1 MYRYACIPM
10 PARRCRAIDTRMHV
24 NPHVRACTTR
34 WLQTDADAAAD
45 VRVYVHH
52 GIHTRLDARASI
64 QTHTYRWAYHTP
76 VRAHAHAHAHVH
88 ADMDSIYALIHIH
101 MCSHIHIYMYTS
113 CRRARPR
120 RSRRA
125 LPRTYAHA
133 HTRRHVLYICSQTYT
148 YELRHTPVYMSKVTH
163 N

>member
-1 MYRYACIPM
+1 MYTYACIPM

-76 VRAHAHAHAHVH
+76 ARAHAHAHALVH

-101 MCSHIHIYMYTS
+101 MCSHIHINMYTYYNDTVLS
-113 CRRARPR
+113 TRASAPLPT
-120 RSRRA
+120 RA
-125 LPRTYAHA
+125 PTHIRTRTYAQ
-133 HTRRHVLYICSQTYT
+133 TCTLYMLANIYI
-148 YELRHTPVYMSKVTH
+148 
-163 N
+163 